1 MSNNQ
6 TEYESLTI
14 GLYLV
19 KDMDATRVCLKN
31 RLIVGGWPSQGNVS
45 VKDYLLVRY
54 YHKVVQLMKEFEVE
68 TIEHI
73 PQSKNTRANFLS
85 KLENN
90 KEKW

>member
-1 MSNNQ
+1 
-6 TEYESLTI
+6 
-14 GLYLV
+14 
-19 KDMDATRVCLKN
+19 
-31 RLIVGGWPSQGNVS
+31 
-45 VKDYLLVRY
+45 
-54 YHKVVQLMKEFEVE
+54 MKEFEVE